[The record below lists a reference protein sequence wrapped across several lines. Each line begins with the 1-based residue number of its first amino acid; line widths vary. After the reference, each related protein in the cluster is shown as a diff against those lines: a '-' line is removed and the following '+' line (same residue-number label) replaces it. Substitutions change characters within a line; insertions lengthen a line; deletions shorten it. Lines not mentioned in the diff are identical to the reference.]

1 MGGDKSDGEGEE
13 EEEDEADHVGRNLE
27 EVRSVNVVYH
37 ISFLAL

>member
-1 MGGDKSDGEGEE
+1 MES
-13 EEEDEADHVGRNLE
+13 EADHVGRNLE